1 MYTAR
6 IFYCLCPC
14 YRSCCQIG
22 WLYNIIDKGCCVGAS
37 FWIYIDIVILSINLR
52 SRRSYNRWEG
62 NAVHASS
69 TYHFQNL
76 TGGAHDR
83 RALSS
88 MSSITKFAAVT
99 EGAHCCQKSAGTP
112 TLGKAKYVAVRQ
124 TYKSSITSSTSMDVW
139 STSVLS
145 CWSLCLATLTA
156 KSTRTLVNKDTTSK
170 ETRI

>member
-1 MYTAR
+1 M
-6 IFYCLCPC
+6 
-14 YRSCCQIG
+14 
-22 WLYNIIDKGCCVGAS
+22 GAS

-69 TYHFQNL
+69 TYRFQNL

-83 RALSS
+83 RAPSS

-99 EGAHCCQKSAGTP
+99 EGAHCCQKSVGTL
-112 TLGKAKYVAVRQ
+112 TLGKQSMLPSDRTLKALY
-124 TYKSSITSSTSMDVW
+124 TTSSTSRDVQ
-139 STSVLS
+139 SANGLS

-156 KSTRTLVNKDTTSK
+156 KSTGTLVNKDTMSEFHHSGASQTG
-170 ETRI
+170 